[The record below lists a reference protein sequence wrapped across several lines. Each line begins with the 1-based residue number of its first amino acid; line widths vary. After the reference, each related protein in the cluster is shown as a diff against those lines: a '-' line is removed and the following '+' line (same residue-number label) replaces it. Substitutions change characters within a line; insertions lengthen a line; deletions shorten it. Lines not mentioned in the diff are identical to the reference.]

1 MSDSSTGIFICCC
14 GDNISGTVDIKR
26 LKESLSR
33 EKVACVE
40 EYPYLCSV
48 QGQELI
54 KNKINDI
61 NLDNVVIAACSPKLH
76 EKNFQK
82 CIGSAGINKYLLDVA
97 NIREQAAW
105 VKKDPDP
112 TKRALDYIKSS
123 LNAVKKASPRE
134 TTRISV
140 IKSVLVIGGGISGI
154 TAALSLAKQNIKVH
168 LVEKNPTIGGNMVK
182 IGKVFSAEDLSEEC
196 SLCSLAPLMGEVAEN
211 ENIELFTCSQVTEV
225 QGMAGNFKIKIST
238 GPVLIDSEK
247 CTSCGDCSHVCPV
260 NVSDE
265 WNDDLSTHK
274 AIYKPF
280 AQALPSTYTIDTES
294 CTQCGACVK
303 ACSAGAINLENQ
315 AEEQEID
322 AGAIVVATGHV
333 EMKPFHLNEMGY
345 GNVSGVMTQT
355 ELARLL
361 AVNGPSSGKLVDMST
376 GQMPKRMVM
385 IQCVGSRDRK
395 PGNIPHCSTI
405 CCMTALKHASYI
417 SDHFPDVEIFIC
429 YTDLRTPGTYENYYF
444 ETQKK
449 GEKNIRFIRG
459 RVADVRTH
467 NFENTEN
474 LEDSTCSTNSINSFN
489 FIKNQNLQ
497 VRVEDTL
504 GGGLMDIET
513 DMVVLSCALEPS
525 PGINDLEQILGITLT
540 PEMFV
545 KEKNPKM
552 EPTMTT
558 VPGIFVCGT
567 AREAMDITSAINM
580 SRSAVSHVG
589 ELLGA
594 GEIALE
600 PEFAVVDPEKCNLC
614 KECLKCPADA
624 VKIMEKA
631 HIGHGACKICGYCVS
646 LCENKAIN
654 IPGYSDEE
662 IMARIDGILDD
673 SDGSSILAFLDDKIA
688 YVAADNAGLNKVQYP
703 PEIRIIKI
711 PSILRLEI
719 KHILFAF
726 EKGAKGIFLGDGL
739 GHVFGAKFSK
749 ALVVKVK
756 DLTEELQKAGIA
768 HEKIMFYEAY
778 LPHYKGLVNKFKD
791 FKNVLGEIK

>member
-1 MSDSSTGIFICCC
+1 VLKVSDSSTGVFICCC
-14 GDNISGTVDIKR
+14 GDNISGTVDIKH

-40 EYPYLCSV
+40 EYPYLCSI

-54 KNKINDI
+54 KNKITDI

-76 EKNFQK
+76 EKKFQK
-82 CIGSAGINKYLLDVA
+82 CIESAGINKYLLDMP

-112 TKRALDYIKSS
+112 TKRALAHIKSS
-123 LNAVKKASPRE
+123 IKAVKKASPRE

-211 ENIELFTCSQVTEV
+211 ENIELLTLSQVTEV
-225 QGMAGNFKIKIST
+225 QGMAGNFKIKVST
-238 GPVLIDSEK
+238 GPVLVDPEK
-247 CTSCGDCSHVCPV
+247 CTSCGYCSPVCPV
-260 NVSDE
+260 NVPDE
-265 WNDDLSTHK
+265 WNDNLSTHK

-280 AQALPSTYTIDTES
+280 SQSVLSTYTIDTES
-294 CTQCGACVK
+294 CTSCGACLK
-303 ACSAGAINLENQ
+303 ACSAGAINLGNPV
-315 AEEQEID
+315 EEHEID
-322 AGAIVVATGHV
+322 VGAIVVATGHV
-333 EMKPFHLNEMGY
+333 EMKPYHLNELGY
-345 GNVSGVMTQT
+345 GKLSGVMTQT

-361 AVNGPSSGKLVDMST
+361 AVNGPTSGKLVDINT
-376 GQMPKRMVM
+376 GQIPKRMVM

-467 NFENTEN
+467 NIENSENN
-474 LEDSTCSTNSINSFN
+474 LENSDSSANSL
-489 FIKNQNLQ
+489 KNQNLL

-513 DMVVLSCALEPS
+513 NMVGLSCALEPS
-525 PGINDLEQILGITLT
+525 PSITGLEQVLGITLT

-552 EPTMTT
+552 EPTLTT
-558 VPGIFVCGT
+558 MPGIFVCGT

-580 SRSAVSHVG
+580 SRSAVSQVG
-589 ELLGA
+589 ELLGP
-594 GEIALE
+594 GEMVLE
-600 PEFAVVDPEKCNLC
+600 PEFASVNPDKCNLC

-624 VKIMEKA
+624 VKIMENA
-631 HIGHGACKICGYCVS
+631 HIGPGACKSCGYCVT
-646 LCENKAIN
+646 LCENKAIEL
-654 IPGYSDEE
+654 PGYTDEE
-662 IMARIDGILDD
+662 IMARIAGILDD
-673 SDGSSILAFLDDKIA
+673 SDRSSILAFLDDKIA
-688 YVAADNAGLNKVQYP
+688 YVAADNAGLNQAQYP
-703 PEIRIIKI
+703 PEVRIIKI
-711 PSILRLEI
+711 SSILRLES
-719 KHILFAF
+719 KHLLFAF

-739 GHVFGAKFSK
+739 GHALGVKFSQT
-749 ALVVKVK
+749 LVEKVK
-756 DLTEELQKAGIA
+756 ELTKDLQKEGIGS
-768 HEKIMFYEAY
+768 ERIMFYEAY

-791 FKNVLGEIK
+791 FKTLLDENN